1 MENKKIILGTAQFL
15 NKYGIANINKKKI
28 SKNTFY
34 KILDLSLKNGIR
46 SLDTASTYNNEKD
59 IGNFI
64 KANKVEKEIKII
76 TKIPSLKT
84 TKKKDII
91 KILKKSLKNLNIKKF
106 HTIFFHDQNDINLI
120 LENEIFFQKIKKEF
134 GYPNFG
140 ISIYDKK
147 VLKKIN
153 KTNLINCVQ
162 VPLNFLNDDFLRLE
176 YKKNF
181 KIFVRSI
188 FLQGFL
194 TNEKINYKNLDK
206 KTIIAHKKYF
216 IYLKKNNINPLKF
229 CLSFISSVRKFDHYI
244 FGTNSASQLKE
255 ILQAKRSLNI
265 DLIQLNEI
273 RSLFKNSSLD
283 PRKW

>member
-1 MENKKIILGTAQFL
+1 MENKKIIIGTAQFL
-15 NKYGIANINKKKI
+15 NKYGIANTNQKKI

-34 KILDLSLKNGIR
+34 KILNLSLKNGIKI
-46 SLDTASTYNNEKD
+46 LDTANTYNNEKD

-64 KANKVEKEIKII
+64 KANKIEKKIKII

-84 TKKKDII
+84 TKRKDIT
-91 KILKKSLKNLNIKKF
+91 KILEESLKNLHIKKF
-106 HTIFFHDQNDINLI
+106 HTIFFHDQNDIDFI
-120 LENEIFFQKIKKEF
+120 LKNKIFFQKIKKEF

-140 ISIYDKK
+140 ISLYDKK
-147 VLKKIN
+147 CLKKVN
-153 KTNLINCVQ
+153 QTSLINCVQ
-162 VPLNFLNDDFLRLE
+162 VPLNFLNEDFLNLK

-181 KIFVRSI
+181 KVFVRSI

-194 TNEKINYKNLDK
+194 TNNKINYKNLDK

-229 CLSFISSVRKFDHYI
+229 CLSFINSVRKFDHYI
-244 FGTNSASQLKE
+244 FGTNSVLQLKE
-255 ILQAKRSLNI
+255 ILQSKRSLNI

-273 RSLFKNSSLD
+273 RSFFKNSSLD